1 LGQNLATSVLNFISD
16 TVILAI
22 PQWVIWHLNMSR
34 DQKVGLSLLFVV
46 GLGFVS
52 LQYHHDYET
61 NRALFRAWAMGVV
74 RTVYF
79 VNLLHSDDVTYQMT
93 GVALW
98 TIWEVTT
105 GFLIMGIPAFPRIA
119 KAVPVPDA
127 VSSFF
132 RSLSSGSRQ
141 NGSSGPKKWQMMYKP
156 KSRQRRSVFEVESEL
171 NTHDLLSTSSV
182 DDSRSRN
189 DDVRD
194 PEMVHVRVTKG
205 VAQNRQLQTV

>member
-1 LGQNLATSVLNFISD
+1 MGDLASEYVARPKSRP
-16 TVILAI
+16 I
-22 PQWVIWHLNMSR
+22 PALCRRSR
-34 DQKVGLSLLFVV
+34 VREF
-46 GLGFVS
+46 

-61 NRALFRAWAMGVV
+61 NRTLFRAWTMGVV

-141 NGSSGPKKWQMMYKP
+141 NGSSRPKKWQVMYKP

-182 DDSRSRN
+182 DDSRSRS